1 MNSIYI
7 LIGTL
12 FTAAFVAQMMAYA
25 TFSMK
30 KKVAVK
36 TSHNNRY

>member
-12 FTAAFVAQMMAYA
+12 FTVAFVAQMLAYA
-25 TFSMK
+25 TFTMN

-36 TSHNNRY
+36 TSHKKRY